1 MGARPGVYH
10 FRYEQPDLIDRD
22 EKLSLNIASLKVD
35 WEFAG
40 GRIIARY
47 MLSAKSAV
55 VLDEFRLV
63 LPIATTHSRMTLGNA
78 LVLGPESHRC
88 EVLKDDFHASWGATR
103 VVSDDP
109 RHRTCWGKVHYYQT
123 LLRDKPMALR
133 AGASYG
139 FEIAFEP
146 HVVRAE
152 G

>member
-1 MGARPGVYH
+1 
-10 FRYEQPDLIDRD
+10 
-22 EKLSLNIASLKVD
+22 
-35 WEFAG
+35 
-40 GRIIARY
+40 

-88 EVLKDDFHASWGATR
+88 EVLKDDFHATWGETR

-146 HVVRAE
+146 HVVRAA